1 MGTFIVG
8 IIVVGIVG
16 LSIRS
21 MVRDR
26 QNGKSTQCGGDCSH
40 CSGHCH

>member
-8 IIVVGIVG
+8 IAVVGIVG

-21 MVRDR
+21 MVRDKR
-26 QNGKSTQCGGDCSH
+26 NGKSIQCGGDCSH
-40 CSGHCH
+40 CGGHCH

>member
-21 MVRDR
+21 MVRDI
-26 QNGKSTQCGGDCSH
+26 QNGKSTQ
-40 CSGHCH
+40 